1 MTDECGSGT
10 CKSYPEADGVWQG
23 LESLG
28 RVLGVSW
35 QIRRDSS
42 DEAVPRVKLGQTY
55 NG

>member
-1 MTDECGSGT
+1 MGT
-10 CKSYPEADGVWQG
+10 CKSYPEVEGVRLG

-28 RVLGVSW
+28 GVLGVSW